1 MHLTKNLQ
9 RSLPGKNVLNR
20 LRFDRIMVV
29 SPWPHFLAH
38 RVGTDGL
45 IVAKRYA
52 SQTAIGE
59 GGHIVSPPPGR

>member
-1 MHLTKNLQ
+1 
-9 RSLPGKNVLNR
+9 
-20 LRFDRIMVV
+20 MVV

-52 SQTAIGE
+52 SQTAIG
-59 GGHIVSPPPGR
+59 GGISSRRPRGNSLFYGCATVSCVGVARGWARCIKN

>member
-9 RSLPGKNVLNR
+9 GVFQGKNVLNR

-52 SQTAIGE
+52 SQTAIG
-59 GGHIVSPPPGR
+59 GGHIVSPPPER